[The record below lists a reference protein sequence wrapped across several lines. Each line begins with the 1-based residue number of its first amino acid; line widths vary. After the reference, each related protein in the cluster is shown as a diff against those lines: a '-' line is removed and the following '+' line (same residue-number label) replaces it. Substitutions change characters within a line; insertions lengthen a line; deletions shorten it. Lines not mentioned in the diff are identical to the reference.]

1 VKPGIDLQIAHFFR
15 SESQFHST
23 ISAHKSVL
31 RKAGVIFNRQVQKP
45 LLDGAAADLTI
56 FVHGKVRD
64 SLGYFPIINYLS
76 GVPRDGVLGFDLPAM
91 SKAIPS

>member
-1 VKPGIDLQIAHFFR
+1 MKPGIYLQIAHFFR
-15 SESQFHST
+15 SESQLDAA
-23 ISAHKSVL
+23 IGAHEGIL
-31 RKAGVIFNRQVQKP
+31 RKAGVVFNGQVQKP
-45 LLDGAAADLTI
+45 LLDRAPADLTI

-76 GVPRDGVLGFDLPAM
+76 GVPRDGVLGFELPAM